1 MFNYMVEIWSDIEG
15 FGGCYQV
22 SNFGRVKSLKF
33 GKEQILKVKKDR
45 YLRIGL
51 CKDGKQKF
59 YMVHRLVA
67 LAFIPNPYN
76 LPEINHI
83 DEDKTNNKVEN
94 LEWCDRKY
102 NINYGSHNKRMAESQ
117 TNYPK
122 FSKKVLCVETGVIYP
137 SAMQVKREL
146 GFDNGN
152 ISNACNG
159 RCKSAYGFHWR
170 YID

>member
-1 MFNYMVEIWSDIEG
+1 MKEIWRDIEG
-15 FGGCYQV
+15 YEGYQV
-22 SNFGRVKSLKF
+22 SNLGRVKSLKF

-67 LAFIPNPYN
+67 LAFLPNPEN

-83 DEDKTNNKVEN
+83 DEDKTNNRVEN

-102 NINYGSHNKRMAESQ
+102 NINYGSHNKRKSESQ

-122 FSKKVLCVETGVIYP
+122 FSKKVICVETGVIYQ

-146 GFDNGN
+146 GFSNGN